1 LTNST
6 QNGSANQDAEEKAI
20 ATDERWMLAR
30 RVAASQHFAKATQ
43 LREILLYIVRRAI
56 VSHTVAIREQEIACN
71 VLGRRGDFNPSD
83 DNIVRVQVGHLRKKL
98 ELYFAGEGAHEPVEL
113 TIPRG
118 TYIPRFATRAQA
130 PKEKSVTDGILA
142 AVAAPAPLGV
152 STFVRLLKKSAM
164 PLMVATAASMVFLLG
179 WMSHRSPSVSSAKAA
194 SWHNPIVTRVFVS
207 DLPVSI
213 VLADASL
220 VVLQNSLHTDISI
233 DDYISKEYPG
243 NILGRAESEGERA
256 VLKGLAP
263 RRFTSLA
270 DLNVAVKCVEL
281 AHELGSKTNLR
292 FARYLNAR
300 DFEKGNFIL
309 VGSRVADPWVALFE
323 SNLNFA
329 FEEDPHTH
337 IFHFRNKHPAPGEQS
352 IYIPDIYRGTSSESY
367 VDIAI
372 LPNLTKSGY
381 VILLNGASMEAN
393 EAAVDFIFAKELPQG
408 ISSALGPDWANGK
421 SSIEIFLRDR
431 AIDGVVSGFDVIS
444 VRRIPVG

>member
-1 LTNST
+1 LTTST

-20 ATDERWMLAR
+20 TTDERWMLAR

-43 LREILLYIVRRAI
+43 LREILLYIVRRAV

-71 VLGRRGDFNPSD
+71 VLRRRGDFNPSD

-113 TIPRG
+113 SIPRG
-118 TYIPRFATRAQA
+118 TYIPRFAARAKA
-130 PKEKSVTDGILA
+130 PKEESETDGILA
-142 AVAAPAPLGV
+142 AVAAPARPGA
-152 STFVRLLKKSAM
+152 STFVRLKKSAK
-164 PLMVATAASMVFLLG
+164 PVMVATAALMVFLLG
-179 WMSHRSPSVSSAKAA
+179 WMSHRSPSVSSANAA

-337 IFHFRNKHPAPGEQS
+337 IFHFRNKYPARGEQS
-352 IYIPDIYRGTSSESY
+352 MYIPDIYRGTSSESY

-372 LPNLTKSGY
+372 LPNLTRSGY

-393 EAAVDFIFAKELPQG
+393 EAAVDFILAKELPKG

-444 VRRIPVG
+444 VRRIPAV